1 MRKVIEIRCF
11 AAIAQVRLWH
21 DPDMPVRI
29 ANVGSSSRSRP
40 NPDVLLTAVA
50 DPTRT

>member
-1 MRKVIEIRCF
+1 LLTHV
-11 AAIAQVRLWH
+11 AAPAQVWKWH
-21 DPDMPVRI
+21 DPDMPMRI

-50 DPTRT
+50 DPEPTLAG